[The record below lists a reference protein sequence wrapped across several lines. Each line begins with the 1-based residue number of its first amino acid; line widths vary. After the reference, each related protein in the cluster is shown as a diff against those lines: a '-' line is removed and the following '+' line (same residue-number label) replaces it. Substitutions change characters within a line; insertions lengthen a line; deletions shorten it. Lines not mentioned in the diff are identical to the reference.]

1 VEVEDV
7 ITFFC
12 GPACTARALDTSPQN
27 ISGWIAEGAIPRARQ
42 YEIQVKTNGSLL
54 AESWDSDR
62 DYRGIK
68 P

>member
-27 ISGWIAEGAIPRARQ
+27 ISGWIAEGAIPRGRQ
-42 YEIQVKTNGSLL
+42 YEIQVKTSGALL
-54 AESWDSDR
+54 AESWDPQR